1 MKGLRFYVTM
11 KLTSLPAMV
20 LWMPVEQ
27 RKSLIHIAILEAR
40 VSAFCTGTPCPSSQR
55 VMQRGQMTLGHAV
68 RYIKG
73 L

>member
-1 MKGLRFYVTM
+1 
-11 KLTSLPAMV
+11 MV

-73 L
+73 R